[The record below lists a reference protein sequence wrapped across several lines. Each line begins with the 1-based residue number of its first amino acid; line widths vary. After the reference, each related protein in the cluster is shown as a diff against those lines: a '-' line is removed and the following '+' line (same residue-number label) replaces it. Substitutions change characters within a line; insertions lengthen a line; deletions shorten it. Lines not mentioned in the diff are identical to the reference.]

1 MTSIER
7 ILAVCTGKIPD
18 RVPFLLASREFS
30 SRQAGMSLLECYTQA
45 DRYVD
50 SQVRLVNE
58 FGLDGVYDIW
68 CTPAVDELLGAKLE
82 FLSNDSAS
90 IPNGSVTCL
99 NDVRMLP
106 KVDPR
111 REGRAPYLLD
121 VVRRL
126 KKAVGDSV
134 AVIAWASSP
143 FRTASMLRG
152 VTDFYRDLKRD
163 PTFARALL
171 DAVYGPCAAYGK
183 ALVEAGADIVCSSNP
198 GANMQCIS
206 RPYYEEFSH
215 PYTRE
220 MFKEIKHHGA
230 KAVMFHTCGKWDDRL
245 DLVVNENI
253 DIIHCDR
260 VDIAGFKARHSGS
273 TVLMGNLRA
282 VEVLLQGTE
291 ETVEQAASECLAQGK
306 EGGRYIL
313 SADCSVPR
321 DTPAGNVRAMARA
334 VKKYGSYD
342 RGDLAMP
349 SPP

>member
-1 MTSIER
+1 MN
-7 ILAVCTGKIPD
+7 
-18 RVPFLLASREFS
+18 
-30 SRQAGMSLLECYTQA
+30 LLECYTQVE
-45 DRYVD
+45 RYVE
-50 SQVRLVNE
+50 SQVRLVDE

-68 CTPAVDELLGAKLE
+68 CTPAVDELLGARLE
-82 FLSNDSAS
+82 FPPDGSPS
-90 IPNGSVTCL
+90 IPNASVTCFE
-99 NDVRMLP
+99 DVKRLP

-111 REGRAPYLLD
+111 QEGRAPYLLD

-163 PTFARALL
+163 PAFARALL
-171 DAVYGPCAAYGK
+171 DTVYGPCTAYGK

-206 RPYYEEFSH
+206 RPHYEEFSH
-215 PYTRE
+215 PYTRD
-220 MFKEIKHHGA
+220 MFKEIKQHGA

-245 DLVVNENI
+245 DLVVKENV

-260 VDIAGFKARHSGS
+260 VDIAGFKAKYSKS
-273 TVLMGNLRA
+273 VVLMGNLRA
-282 VEVLLQGTE
+282 VDVLLQGTE
-291 ETVEQAASECLAQGK
+291 EAVEQAASECLSQGK

-321 DTPAGNVRAMARA
+321 DTPAGNIRAMARA
-334 VKKYGSYD
+334 VKKYGTYV
-342 RGDLAMP
+342 RGDQE
-349 SPP
+349 

>member
-1 MTSIER
+1 MTSLER
-7 ILAVCTGKIPD
+7 ILAVCAGKIPD

-30 SRQAGMSLLECYTQA
+30 SRQAGMSLLDCYTQPE
-45 DRYVD
+45 RYID
-50 SQVRLVNE
+50 SQVRLVDE

-68 CTPAVDELLGAKLE
+68 CTPAVDELLGATLE
-82 FLSNDSAS
+82 FSSSDSAS
-90 IPNGSVTCL
+90 IPNGSVSCL
-99 NDVRMLP
+99 DDVKRLP

-163 PTFARALL
+163 PAFAHALL
-171 DAVYGPCAAYGK
+171 NAVHGPCTAYGK

-220 MFKEIKHHGA
+220 MFGAIRQQGA

-245 DLVVNENI
+245 DLVVKENI
-253 DIIHCDR
+253 DIVHCDR
-260 VDIAGFKARHSGS
+260 VDIAGFKAKYSGS
-273 TVLMGNLRA
+273 AVLMGNLRA

-291 ETVEQAASECLAQGK
+291 ESVGRAARECLAQGK

-321 DTPAGNVRAMARA
+321 DTPAGNVRAMGAA
-334 VKKYGSYD
+334 VRDSGRYD
-342 RGDLAMP
+342 RGDGEK
-349 SPP
+349 